1 MTFYHIAV
9 IINSFLEENNIIYD
23 VWDCPGRGRWIVTG
37 LSRLNW
43 NSKQSWD
50 IRKLLASQP
59 NIAIK
64 SGDMPLREIHLWKLS
79 WAGLHCQF
87 SIWHKSYFEWTTQ
100 RGTALN
106 VSPWRAIWASLLLF
120 QPPLIKN
127 YIANYHLLVYIL
139 FQSSANVHIKL
150 FSTTDAFR
158 LHLLH
163 TKMIL
168 MLFVHFNFFWLC
180 LMNV

>member
-87 SIWHKSYFEWTTQ
+87 SIWHKSYFEWTTT

-120 QPPLIKN
+120 QPPLISITSQITI
-127 YIANYHLLVYIL
+127 YWFTFYFSPAPTYIL
-139 FQSSANVHIKL
+139 
-150 FSTTDAFR
+150 
-158 LHLLH
+158 
-163 TKMIL
+163 
-168 MLFVHFNFFWLC
+168 NFFPPPMLLGSTYCILKWF
-180 LMNV
+180 